1 MTTKTKMTML
11 RSNTETNSS
20 LKMELSTKD
29 NGNDNNDMVSVSKYG
44 LMVQGMKAS
53 GKQIKL
59 TVKESSGM

>member
-1 MTTKTKMTML
+1 VTTKTKMTML

>member
-1 MTTKTKMTML
+1 
-11 RSNTETNSS
+11 
-20 LKMELSTKD
+20 MELSTKD